1 MKIDTIKRKDVITV
15 ILLFVCISMYH
26 IISLIPKE
34 IKSIDFYFFKIGSF
48 GFYDMA
54 TFAHYTKMKI
64 LILILSLIWYFTC
77 RHWWKTAILI
87 ATAIELVKL
96 ISILSNT
103 TNAMD
108 EIDYIV
114 SLPITI
120 PMIIGLILI
129 STKINKYNSASKLR
143 SEIDI
148 EIDQVFFSLSDD
160 KRHSLSLLEKK
171 YNEEKI
177 NKSSLNTIDYLKKLI
192 SLRNEFYKL

>member
-26 IISLIPKE
+26 IISLI
-34 IKSIDFYFFKIGSF
+34 
-48 GFYDMA
+48 
-54 TFAHYTKMKI
+54 
-64 LILILSLIWYFTC
+64 